1 MKLTLLLIPLLF
13 SLFSTKQSTAQSQIQ
28 GHVKDHKGKAVN
40 SATVTLKSGDG
51 KIIAYTR
58 SDEKGAYQLKVPTTL
73 TIGFSLEVTSLGYKR
88 EILPVTD
95 RNKSYDFVLNESAID
110 LPTVVV
116 NNRPRLKVD
125 GDTLNYK
132 LSDFSNKQDRV
143 LGDVLKKMPG
153 IEVAADGRISYNGKN
168 ISNFYIDGDNLLDD
182 KYNIATKSIPKEAVD
197 KVQVI
202 QNDQPIKMLR
212 NKVNSDDVALNI
224 TIKDEAKIKLLGQA
238 SLGAGLPNR
247 FDENIN
253 GMMFNKKYKGI
264 NYLKGNN
271 IGNDPAREITSHNF
285 SELKDRLNNN
295 KPGAILSTGA
305 AGVPDLPQNRYL
317 FNRAALLNV
326 NNLFNLKKD
335 IQLKTNLYYLLD
347 RQQRDYDKFTAYY
360 LPSGNV
366 SFTEK
371 QSNTSTPNQFR
382 AQASLNMNRETSY
395 LNNTFISNY
404 NPIRYQVGLNTNGTP
419 FGQQLQQK
427 AFDVS
432 NEFSYLNTLKNG
444 NVYNLYAYLSY
455 SSQPEKLQVSS
466 GLNED
471 QLNHGILYSGLIQTS
486 NTPAYFANTYLSFK
500 KVSSGIIQ
508 TYKTGFSFQAQQLN
522 STLNTIQE
530 DSQIQPAAIDAL
542 NNLKWKR
549 SNLYTEGLYE
559 YETEDEKLKAS
570 LSVPLSYQYIHYRD
584 PGYALDQKMNKF
596 FVNPGLR
603 LKYQTGIEN
612 YLQFSYALKN
622 ELGTMDDV
630 YRGTIL
636 KNYRSLYAN
645 NAPLSEQKNHTATL
659 SFNYRKA
666 ITMFFFNLQASYS
679 RINLN
684 TISSSIL
691 TNNLQERIVLPYD
704 NNISAYQLAGN
715 VSKYWFELRTTLSMG
730 LNWSQSM
737 NNQFQNNTLLPY
749 KAISNGIKAGFQSK
763 ISKNANLNYAINYN
777 LMESKSSINQEEPIK
792 YNQLRQQAELSFM
805 PINDLFLNLSAE
817 HLYTK
822 QSGQS
827 KLSYLFSDLSA
838 RYKVNKINTDFELG
852 ISNLGNIKTYRA
864 VYLSSN
870 AFTSGTY
877 EIPGRIAMLKATLTF

>member
-1 MKLTLLLIPLLF
+1 MKTAIFLIALF
-13 SLFSTKQSTAQSQIQ
+13 CALCSTKAGIAQSQIRGQ
-28 GHVKDHKGKAVN
+28 LKDHKGKTIN
-40 SATVTLKSGDG
+40 SATVTLKNGEG
-51 KIIAYTR
+51 KIIAFTR
-58 SDEKGAYQLKVPTTL
+58 TDEKGTYQLKAPAGQTTGL
-73 TIGFSLEVTSLGYKR
+73 RLELSSLGYKR
-88 EILPVTD
+88 EVLSVTD
-95 RNKSYDFVLNESAID
+95 LSKNYDAVLTESSIA
-110 LPTVVV
+110 LPTVVI

-132 LSDFSNKQDRV
+132 LADFSNKQDRV

-153 IEVAADGRISYNGKN
+153 IEVASDGKISYNGKN

-212 NKVNSDDVALNI
+212 NKINSDDVALNI
-224 TIKDEAKIKLLGQA
+224 TVKDEAKLKLIGQA

-253 GMMFNKKYKGI
+253 GMMFNKRYKGI

-271 IGNDPAREITSHNF
+271 IGNDPAREIISHNF
-285 SELKDRLNNN
+285 TELQDRLSNN
-295 KPGAILSTGA
+295 KPAALLSTGA

-335 IQLKTNLYYLLD
+335 VQLKTNLYYLLD
-347 RQQRDYDKFTAYY
+347 RQQRDYDKFTEYT

-366 SFTEK
+366 SFSEK
-371 QSNTSTPNQFR
+371 QHNVSKPNQFR
-382 AQASLNMNRETSY
+382 AQASLNINREKSY
-395 LNNTFISNY
+395 LNNTFIGNY
-404 NPIRYQVGLNTNGTP
+404 KPMKYEVGLSSNNVP

-427 AFDVS
+427 SFEVS

-444 NVYNLYAYLSY
+444 NIYNLYSYLSY
-455 SSQPEKLQVSS
+455 SSQPEKLQVNS
-466 GLNED
+466 GLNAD
-471 QLNHGILYSGLIQTS
+471 QLNNGIPYSALVQQS

-500 KVSSGIIQ
+500 KVLSGIVQ
-508 TYKTGFSFQAQQLN
+508 TYKMGFSFQAQELT
-522 STLNTIQE
+522 SSLNTIQQ
-530 DSQIQPAAIDAL
+530 DSQIQPASMDAL
-542 NNLKWKR
+542 NNLNWKR

-584 PGYALDQKMNKF
+584 PGYALNEKMNRF
-596 FVNPGLR
+596 FVSPGLK

-612 YLQFSYALKN
+612 YLQLSYTLRN
-622 ELGTMDDV
+622 ELGTMDDI
-630 YRGTIL
+630 YRGAIL

-645 NAPLSEQKNHTATL
+645 NAPLSEQKNHTAAL
-659 SFNYRKA
+659 NFNYRKA

-691 TNNLQERIVLPYD
+691 TDNLQERIVLPYD

-715 VSKYWFELRTTLSMG
+715 VSKYWFALRTTFSMG
-730 LNWSQSM
+730 LSWSQSR
-737 NNQFQNNTLLPY
+737 NNQFQNDELLPY
-749 KAISNGIKAGFQSK
+749 TAINSGIKAGFQSK
-763 ISKNANLNYAINYN
+763 ISNNTNLSYSINYN
-777 LMESKSSINQEEPIK
+777 EMESKSPANKAEPIS
-792 YNQLRQQAELSFM
+792 YNQIRQQAEFSFM
-805 PINDLFLNLSAE
+805 PFNDFFLNLSAE

-822 QSGQS
+822 QSGQNR
-827 KLSYLFSDLSA
+827 LSYLFSDLSA
-838 RYKVNKINTDFELG
+838 RYKLNKINTDFEFG
-852 ISNLGNIKTYRA
+852 ISNLGNIKTYQA
-864 VYLSSN
+864 VYVSGN

>member
-1 MKLTLLLIPLLF
+1 MKTAIFLIALLC
-13 SLFSTKQSTAQSQIQ
+13 SLFSMKEGIAQSQIRGQ
-28 GHVKDHKGKAVN
+28 LKDHKGKTIN
-40 SATVTLKSGDG
+40 SATITLKNGEG
-51 KIIAYTR
+51 KIIAFTR
-58 SDEKGAYQLKVPTTL
+58 TDEKGSYQLKAPAGQTAGLTL
-73 TIGFSLEVTSLGYKR
+73 ELSSLGYKR
-88 EILPVTD
+88 EVLSVTD
-95 RNKSYDFVLNESAID
+95 LNKNYDAILTESSIA
-110 LPTVVV
+110 LPTVVI
-116 NNRPRLKVD
+116 NNRPRLRVD

-132 LSDFSNKQDRV
+132 LADFSNRQDRV

-153 IEVAADGRISYNGKN
+153 IEVASDGKISYNGKN

-182 KYNIATKSIPKEAVD
+182 KYNIATKSIPKDAVD

-212 NKVNSDDVALNI
+212 NKINSDDVALNI
-224 TIKDEAKIKLLGQA
+224 TIKDEAKLKLIGQA

-271 IGNDPAREITSHNF
+271 IGNDPAREIVSHNF
-285 SELKDRLNNN
+285 TELQDRLSNG
-295 KPGAILSTGA
+295 KPATLLSTGA

-317 FNRAALLNV
+317 FNRAGLLNV

-347 RQQRDYDKFTAYY
+347 RQQRDYDKFTEYT

-366 SFTEK
+366 SFTENQHNVSK
-371 QSNTSTPNQFR
+371 PNQFR
-382 AQASLNMNRETSY
+382 AQASLNINREKSY

-404 NPIRYQVGLNTNGTP
+404 KPMKYEVGLSSNGIP
-419 FGQQLQQK
+419 FGQQLQQRP
-427 AFDVS
+427 FEVS

-444 NVYNLYAYLSY
+444 NIYNLYSYLSY
-455 SSQPEKLQVSS
+455 SSQPEKLQVNA
-466 GLNED
+466 GLNAD
-471 QLNHGILYSGLIQTS
+471 QLNNGVPYSALIQQS

-500 KVSSGIIQ
+500 KVLSGIVQ
-508 TYKTGFSFQAQQLN
+508 TYKTGFSFQAQELT
-522 STLNTIQE
+522 SYLNTIQQ
-530 DSQIQPAAIDAL
+530 DAQTQPASLNAL
-542 NNLKWKR
+542 NNLNWKR

-584 PGYALDQKMNKF
+584 PGYALNEKMNRL
-596 FVNPGLR
+596 FVSPGLR

-612 YLQFSYALKN
+612 YLQLSYTLKN
-622 ELGTMDDV
+622 ELGTMDDI
-630 YRGTIL
+630 YRGAIL

-645 NAPLSEQKNHTATL
+645 NAPLSEQKNHTAAL
-659 SFNYRKA
+659 NFNYRKA

-684 TISSSIL
+684 TISSSTL

-704 NNISAYQLAGN
+704 NNISAYNLDGN
-715 VSKYWFELRTTLSMG
+715 ISKYWFALRTTFSMG
-730 LNWSQSM
+730 LSWLQSM
-737 NNQFQNNTLLPY
+737 NNQFQNNELLPY
-749 KAISNGIKAGFQSK
+749 TATNSGIKAGFQSK
-763 ISKNANLNYAINYN
+763 ISSNTNLNYSINYN
-777 LMESKSSINQEEPIK
+777 QMESKSSANKEEPIRYK
-792 YNQLRQQAELSFM
+792 QIRQQAELSFM
-805 PINDLFLNLSAE
+805 PFNDLFLNLSAE

-822 QSGQS
+822 QSGQNR
-827 KLSYLFSDLSA
+827 LSYLFSDLSA
-838 RYKVNKINTDFELG
+838 RYKLNKINTDFEFG

-864 VYLSSN
+864 VYVSSN